1 MGVLSKNHSITAC
14 HTIFID
20 LLLATLFI
28 KMPESKEC
36 IFSAVPDTRFLSPN
50 SIIQG
55 QGCLLYLD
63 RKAIKAAW
71 VKNRERGKFEVFAYP
86 KD

>member
-1 MGVLSKNHSITAC
+1 MQQKYRENLSHSKLYSVHCRI
-14 HTIFID
+14 
-20 LLLATLFI
+20 I
-28 KMPESKEC
+28 KDIKYR
-36 IFSAVPDTRFLSPN
+36 VPDTRFLSPN